1 MTPAYLL
8 SRSSSLA
15 QAHLHGSAAVPVFFR
30 LAQSLNNSTFQLAL
44 GALLYFLDHGTQCE
58 VCIRRHNAD
67 ISRSGVIKFNRRI
80 QQLTDRIIAPFL
92 LFSLYAPHPISLN
105 PFKSTLVATF
115 LRERENAL
123 AAVRNGGMAPNEPL
137 LWTLWKILTGDGDDI
152 GPYSPNTLAR
162 STCHLTSKNE
172 GIDLDEALALSDAHE
187 SAHNTAQEEDV
198 AHATRLFLAARTRIL
213 SLAEQRQLAPHL
225 HALAASEPMLLA
237 LPDLAPLAAHN
248 PTIAV
253 AILRAHLTRPT
264 ASASSES
271 AAANG
276 SCLPA
281 PRAAYL
287 SAHVRLPPTLP
298 TFNVLGRLLRDP
310 DRTISALSD
319 SMGPRKRSGREGLAM
334 GMMHLCR
341 FYTSLIKLGL
351 VDLADDADTV
361 AMAHFSLQ
369 NARVV
374 EANALYRLLVGARGE
389 V

>member
-1 MTPAYLL
+1 MSTPQPQLDDA
-8 SRSSSLA
+8 RI
-15 QAHLHGSAAVPVFFR
+15 SA
-30 LAQSLNNSTFQLAL
+30 SLNTSTFQLAL

-58 VCIRRHNAD
+58 
-67 ISRSGVIKFNRRI
+67 FNRRI
-80 QQLTDRIIAPFL
+80 QQLTDRSIASFL

-137 LWTLWKILTGDGDDI
+137 LWTLWITGDGDDI
-152 GPYSPNTLAR
+152 GPYSSNTLAR
-162 STCHLTSKNE
+162 STFPPDFKVTKVTTWQSSMTFCP
-172 GIDLDEALALSDAHE
+172 GLAAAPSDAHE

-198 AHATRLFLAARTRIL
+198 AHATRLFLAARTHVL

-225 HALAASEPMLLA
+225 HALAASSPRLLA

-248 PTIAV
+248 PTITV
-253 AILRAHLTRPT
+253 AILRAHLMRPT

-298 TFNVLGRLLRDP
+298 TFDVLGRLLRDP
-310 DRTISALSD
+310 DRTISAVVRSD
-319 SMGPRKRSGREGLAM
+319 VLGPFIHGA
-334 GMMHLCR
+334 
-341 FYTSLIKLGL
+341 
-351 VDLADDADTV
+351 
-361 AMAHFSLQ
+361 
-369 NARVV
+369 V
-374 EANALYRLLVGARGE
+374 E
-389 V
+389 